1 MLGVSPTREEREA
14 ETEKRTTQ
22 SGDNYLWFASF
33 TLPTVIWSTEKLHIQ
48 QKPICTHISIA
59 RQADLCLMSLLKDT
73 LHTLL
78 KTSPHYAVQFV
89 LRLNNAETNWKVYM
103 ETGCKKR
110 LVARYSSCG
119 LVSKNDL
126 CWDSFFLWQV
136 LNKWVQMSYLP
147 IFREVD

>member
-103 ETGCKKR
+103 ETGCKKDFGCQIFQLWLSVQEWSMLR
-110 LVARYSSCG
+110 LLFPLAG
-119 LVSKNDL
+119 AK
-126 CWDSFFLWQV
+126 
-136 LNKWVQMSYLP
+136 QMSPDVL
-147 IFREVD
+147 FTHF

>member
-89 LRLNNAETNWKVYM
+89 LRLM
-103 ETGCKKR
+103 ETWRQAAKKT